1 MNCSLSI
8 KVLSQYLNSQIQN
21 FFPDHSIVNN
31 INNVVNDAF
40 KKCEFNFQHIA
51 LNHYYQHGKLYFN
64 HLNSDQYAVFIYYA
78 SSIAYEKYNDENLAT
93 KLFYLNKTLHQFHC
107 MYNTKLPN
115 IFLLIHGTGII
126 LGKAKYSD
134 YLVLSQYCNIG
145 ANDKLEYP
153 VIAEKVIM
161 YPNSSIIGKS
171 FVGENSCISNGS
183 FINNEYLKNNSLI
196 IGRSPNLHIKN
207 DTKERFSY
215 FFKEIEK

>member
-8 KVLSQYLNSQIQN
+8 TALGKYLANQITN
-21 FFPDHSIVNN
+21 FFPDQTIIKD
-31 INNVVNDAF
+31 INDVVTGAF
-40 KKCEFNFQHIA
+40 KKCEFNFRHVA
-51 LNHYYQHGKLYFN
+51 LNHYYKNGELYFN
-64 HLNSDQYAVFIYYA
+64 HLNADQYTIFIYYA
-78 SSIAYEKYNDENLAT
+78 SNIAYEKYKNEILAT

-134 YLVLSQYCNIG
+134 YLVLSQHCNVG
-145 ANDKLEYP
+145 ANEKLEYP
-153 VIAEKVIM
+153 EVSEKVIL

-171 FVGENSCISNGS
+171 FIGKNSCVSNGT
-183 FINNEYLKNNSLI
+183 FINNEILKENSLI
-196 IGRSPNLHIKN
+196 IGRSPNLVIKD

-215 FFKEIEK
+215 FFIEIK